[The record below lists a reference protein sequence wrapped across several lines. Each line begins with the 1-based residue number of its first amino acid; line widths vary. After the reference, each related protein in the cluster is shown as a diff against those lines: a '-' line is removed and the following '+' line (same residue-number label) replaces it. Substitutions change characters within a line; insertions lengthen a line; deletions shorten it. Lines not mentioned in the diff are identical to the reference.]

1 MILLF
6 WITPFIIFLN
16 MKDHSKQV
24 LSIVNSCF
32 FYPKVY
38 LKSNEV
44 SPNSSVFVVNST
56 FFLGDLGGL
65 LFLKHNR
72 THLFSVSRNHD
83 LFRKSLSTF

>member
-6 WITPFIIFLN
+6 WITPFIIFFEHEGSL
-16 MKDHSKQV
+16 QTG
-24 LSIVNSCF
+24 LIYCQQLF